1 MESSGDE
8 YSLADKTIV
17 NNEVLGNVLRGLLYN
32 IKEEDIFSTVDN
44 CFSSDEVYE
53 ARKVL
58 VKLFF
63 GLFDQEEPNGRYI
76 GPKEREIKKDE
87 NLTEIILKMQ
97 EVVRMD
103 HDVEFCIPWNY
114 SYVVVSDEE
123 KRFQQMVRQKDLE
136 IDMKFQ
142 NLEKTIEMK
151 NREVISA
158 VKSIIDNVGGA
169 EREGDIY
176 IHASGDSADAA
187 GLKGRNHNQGGSK
200 NNEICL
206 QELRGAASTWQTS
219 PTRADTSMFRFSMAW
234 SSLSCLYSLL
244 NLSLTFSAFFLSAF
258 NYFLAIL
265 SSKLHIRTVLEAKL
279 DLTTNESQN
288 TQMNHFSRYLTKTL
302 SESRRCIYCFC
313 D

>member
-1 MESSGDE
+1 MIFGTNSAHYVYFSESLTNMESSGDE

-44 CFSSDEVYE
+44 CFGNDEVYE

-58 VKLFF
+58 VRLFLD
-63 GLFDQEEPNGRYI
+63 LFDQEESSGRYM

-103 HDVEFCIPWNY
+103 HDVEFCVPWNY

-123 KRFQQMVRQKDLE
+123 KRFQEMVRQKDLE

-142 NLEKTIEMK
+142 KLEKHIEMK

-158 VKSIIDNVGGA
+158 VKSIVDNVGGA
-169 EREGDIY
+169 EKEGEIY
-176 IHASGDSADAA
+176 IHSSGDSVDAA
-187 GLKGRNHNQGGSK
+187 GLKGRIITELEGESSQGK
-200 NNEICL
+200 L
-206 QELRGAASTWQTS
+206 KFTGAAGGGFNLGNISYKSRQI
-219 PTRADTSMFRFSMAW
+219 DVQILN
-234 SSLSCLYSLL
+234 SLIIFV
-244 NLSLTFSAFFLSAF
+244 LSLFSVKFVL
-258 NYFLAIL
+258 NIL
-265 SSKLHIRTVLEAKL
+265 SI
-279 DLTTNESQN
+279 
-288 TQMNHFSRYLTKTL
+288 FSVNV
-302 SESRRCIYCFC
+302 
-313 D
+313 

>member
-44 CFSSDEVYE
+44 CFSNDEVYE

-58 VKLFF
+58 VRLFF
-63 GLFDQEEPNGRYI
+63 NLFDQEEPSGRYM

-87 NLTEIILKMQ
+87 NLTEIIIKMQ
-97 EVVRMD
+97 EIVRMD

-123 KRFQQMVRQKDLE
+123 KRFQELVRQKDLE

-142 NLEKTIEMK
+142 NLEKIIEMK

-158 VKSIIDNVGGA
+158 VKSIIDNVGGD
-169 EREGDIY
+169 EKEGDIY
-176 IHASGDSADAA
+176 IHSSGDSGDAA
-187 GLKGRNHNQGGSK
+187 GLKGRNIFVVELKS
-200 NNEICL
+200 
-206 QELRGAASTWQTS
+206 QENWNLHAGAAGGGFNLGNISYKSRQI
-219 PTRADTSMFRFSMAW
+219 DVQILN
-234 SSLSCLYSLL
+234 SLVIFV
-244 NLSLTFSAFFLSAF
+244 LSLFSVKFVL
-258 NYFLAIL
+258 NIL
-265 SSKLHIRTVLEAKL
+265 SI
-279 DLTTNESQN
+279 
-288 TQMNHFSRYLTKTL
+288 FSVNV
-302 SESRRCIYCFC
+302 
-313 D
+313 